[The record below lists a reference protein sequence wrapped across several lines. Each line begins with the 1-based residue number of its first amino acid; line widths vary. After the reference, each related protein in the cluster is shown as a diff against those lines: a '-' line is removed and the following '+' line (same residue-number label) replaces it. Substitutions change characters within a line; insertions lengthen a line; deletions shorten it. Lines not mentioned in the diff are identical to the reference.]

1 MFIRLFANAL
11 SDISAGMKR
20 LPLVATLGWQD
31 VRQRYRRSMLGPF
44 WLTISMGVMIG
55 TIGLVLDRFSK
66 HPPRNICR
74 SSPSDLSWGFIS
86 TALTEGCTNFI
97 QADAIIKQLPIPLI
111 VHVLRPIWRNVIILA
126 HNFAIFPIV
135 LFVMDRPVTETI
147 WLALPGFLL
156 LLLNLT
162 WLSTALGVVCARYRD
177 IPQIIAS
184 LMQVVFYLTP
194 IMWLPNLLP
203 ERAGMYML
211 TFNPFFHLIEIV
223 PRFAGPTSQHPE
235 LAGSMRPGRIRLDS
249 DSRPLWAV
257 PSSYRLLAL
266 TLTHCSY
273 RNPWLQSNSTVSV
286 STFPSTARVPG
297 PSRSVFFRLRRAGRS
312 VRTRMA
318 ASPCE
323 RWKIC
328 PSTSGW
334 RPHRSAWS

>member
-1 MFIRLFANAL
+1 MAGRPSTL
-11 SDISAGMKR
+11 STLHARTILADHQHGSHDRYHRSGFGQIFKAPTEEY
-20 LPLVATLGWQD
+20 LPFLAV
-31 VRQRYRRSMLGPF
+31 
-44 WLTISMGVMIG
+44 
-55 TIGLVLDRFSK
+55 GLIL
-66 HPPRNICR
+66 
-74 SSPSDLSWGFIS
+74 WGFIS

-223 PRFAGPTSQHPE
+223 RA
-235 LAGSMRPGRIRLDS
+235 
-249 DSRPLWAV
+249 PL
-257 PSSYRLLAL
+257 LGQL
-266 TLTHCSY
+266 
-273 RNPWLQSNSTVSV
+273 
-286 STFPSTARVPG
+286 PSTQGGWQHAAWPY
-297 PSRSVFFRLRRAGRS
+297 SAGL
-312 VRTRMA
+312 
-318 ASPCE
+318 
-323 RWKIC
+323 
-328 PSTSGW
+328 
-334 RPHRSAWS
+334 

>member
-1 MFIRLFANAL
+1 
-11 SDISAGMKR
+11 
-20 LPLVATLGWQD
+20 
-31 VRQRYRRSMLGPF
+31 
-44 WLTISMGVMIG
+44 MIG

-74 SSPSDLSWGFIS
+74 SSPSDLSFGVHFDCIDR
-86 TALTEGCTNFI
+86 GCTNFI

-177 IPQIIAS
+177 IRRS
-184 LMQVVFYLTP
+184 LQAVQVVFYLTP

-223 PRFAGPTSQHPE
+223 RALCWANFPAPRIGWQHAAWPYSAG
-235 LAGSMRPGRIRLDS
+235 L
-249 DSRPLWAV
+249 
-257 PSSYRLLAL
+257 
-266 TLTHCSY
+266 
-273 RNPWLQSNSTVSV
+273 
-286 STFPSTARVPG
+286 
-297 PSRSVFFRLRRAGRS
+297 
-312 VRTRMA
+312 
-318 ASPCE
+318 
-323 RWKIC
+323 
-328 PSTSGW
+328 
-334 RPHRSAWS
+334 

>member
-55 TIGLVLDRFSK
+55 TIGLVFGQIFKAPTEEYLPFLAVGL
-66 HPPRNICR
+66 I
-74 SSPSDLSWGFIS
+74 LWGFIS

-223 PRFAGPTSQHPE
+223 RAPLLGQLPSTQNW
-235 LAGSMRPGRIRLDS
+235 LAACGL
-249 DSRPLWAV
+249 AV
-257 PSSYRLLAL
+257 FGWTLTLAL
-266 TLTHCSY
+266 YGRY
-273 RNPWLQSNSTVSV
+273 RRRIAYWL
-286 STFPSTARVPG
+286 
-297 PSRSVFFRLRRAGRS
+297 
-312 VRTRMA
+312 
-318 ASPCE
+318 
-323 RWKIC
+323 
-328 PSTSGW
+328 
-334 RPHRSAWS
+334 

>member
-1 MFIRLFANAL
+1 
-11 SDISAGMKR
+11 
-20 LPLVATLGWQD
+20 
-31 VRQRYRRSMLGPF
+31 
-44 WLTISMGVMIG
+44 MGVHFDCIDR
-55 TIGLVLDRFSK
+55 GLHQF
-66 HPPRNICR
+66 HPGRC
-74 SSPSDLSWGFIS
+74 DH
-86 TALTEGCTNFI
+86 
-97 QADAIIKQLPIPLI
+97 QAIAHPLI

-223 PRFAGPTSQHPE
+223 RAPLLGQLPSTQNW
-235 LAGSMRPGRIRLDS
+235 LAACGL
-249 DSRPLWAV
+249 AV
-257 PSSYRLLAL
+257 FGWTLTLAL
-266 TLTHCSY
+266 YGRY
-273 RNPWLQSNSTVSV
+273 RRRIAYWL
-286 STFPSTARVPG
+286 
-297 PSRSVFFRLRRAGRS
+297 
-312 VRTRMA
+312 
-318 ASPCE
+318 
-323 RWKIC
+323 
-328 PSTSGW
+328 
-334 RPHRSAWS
+334 